1 MNDNRKLAS
10 RMSRLVRYGVTACAL
25 TVAFAAPAGASKA
38 PSLTLT
44 KGPYHNGQ
52 LISLS
57 VGPNHFFKP
66 YSHVNV
72 LECADPK
79 GKAEKLPTSAA
90 TCDGNTIQSNTI
102 LVKKNG
108 SFSEHRYE
116 LFSLPNATALGEP
129 ADNQPICNSSKMCVL
144 YVGENQESFT
154 APKLFSVPFSIR
166 NPGKRS

>member
-79 GKAEKLPTSAA
+79 GKAEKLPTS
-90 TCDGNTIQSNTI
+90 
-102 LVKKNG
+102 